1 MEQKM
6 SPEEAAAYRRQAE
19 QEMRD
24 QLAAIRLDVDQEME
38 RFAREQG
45 IQIDDTDTYT
55 DTDDNEEDENTN
67 NISKKDFLELM
78 KNIRIRLAGPLPGE
92 PNAKYLTKKK
102 PPDNSE
108 GQTYTVSAHGG
119 KKNKKKR
126 RRKTKR
132 KRKKKKRKTKRR

>member
-1 MEQKM
+1 M

-19 QEMRD
+19 REMENEI
-24 QLAAIRLDVDQEME
+24 AAIRVDVDQEMQ

-45 IQIDDTDTYT
+45 IQMDDTDT
-55 DTDDNEEDENTN
+55 DTDEDDT
-67 NISKKDFLELM
+67 NISRKEFLELM

-92 PNAKYLTKKK
+92 PNPNYLKKG
-102 PPDNSE
+102 PPDNNE
-108 GQTYTVSAHGG
+108 DQGHAYPVSVPVHGG

-132 KRKKKKRKTKRR
+132 KRKKKKRKTKRRR

>member
-1 MEQKM
+1 M
-6 SPEEAAAYRRQAE
+6 SPDEAAAYRRQAE
-19 QEMRD
+19 QEMRE

-45 IQIDDTDTYT
+45 IQIDDTDT

-92 PNAKYLTKKK
+92 PNANYLTKKK

-108 GQTYTVSAHGG
+108 GEGHAYTVSAHGG